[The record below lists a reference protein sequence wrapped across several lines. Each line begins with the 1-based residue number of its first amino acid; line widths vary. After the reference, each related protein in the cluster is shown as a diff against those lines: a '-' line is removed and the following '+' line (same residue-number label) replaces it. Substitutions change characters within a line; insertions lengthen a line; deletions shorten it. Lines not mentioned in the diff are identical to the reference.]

1 MSITFSSSGDFLIQ
15 YNDDSADTSVFH
27 LLDRACI
34 ALMKESVKMKSRV
47 HQGAPPHQSLFCKMM
62 WCK

>member
-1 MSITFSSSGDFLIQ
+1 MSITFSSSGDFLIH
-15 YNDDSADTSVFH
+15 YDDDSANTSVFH

-34 ALMKESVKMKSRV
+34 PLMKESVKMKSRV
-47 HQGAPPHQSLFCKMM
+47 HQGAPHQSLFCKMM